1 MIPGRQPFLHDAVI
15 ALHAP
20 TQAWSRPDGAMT
32 APIDGL
38 FHGDRRFAR
47 GLRIEVEGEAPEAIA
62 SHGRGAR
69 AVGFDAVLRGL
80 DDGTPDP
87 HLRLARERTVGDG
100 VLDEAVTVAS
110 VVDRAVSGVLRLVV
124 EPDFAPLQEVKS
136 GHAAPAAWTAE
147 TEGASATVASGDASF
162 ALTADAGGWLLEDGA
177 VVLEWPFAIGPGERA
192 VLHWSVRVSD
202 PGLVVRAATGPA
214 AWAAA
219 PAADLA
225 GVDARLARWARVA
238 LDDLDALRL
247 AFPGHPEDSFLAAG
261 APWFFT
267 LFGRDSIW
275 AARMMLP
282 VDASIAASTLRV
294 LARLQGKADDAATE
308 EEPGKIPHE
317 LRATAFRM
325 PGEDISLPPLYYGTV
340 DATPLWAC
348 LLVDAWR
355 AGMARAEVEA
365 LLPHLRASLKWI
377 ESAAA
382 KDGFLS
388 YFDRTGKGLSN
399 QGWKDSGDSI
409 QWRDGRL
416 AKGPIALCEAQG
428 YAHEAAAGAADLL
441 DAFGAG
447 GEAAHWRAWAAR
459 LRERFNE
466 RFWVAT
472 PEGRYPA
479 IALDRDGRAVDALTS
494 NIGHLLGTG
503 IVDAADEELIAG
515 LLVGESMCSGYGV
528 RTMSSGAAGY
538 WPLSYHGGAVWAH
551 DSAIVAHGMARAGRR
566 EEAAVVV
573 EGLLDAAEGFGF
585 RMPELHAGFARAER
599 DRPVPYPAACR
610 PQAWSATAAL
620 TCLQIARTED

>member
-1 MIPGRQPFLHDAVI
+1 MTPGRQPFLHDAVI

-47 GLRIEVEGEAPEAIA
+47 GLRIEVEDEAPEAIA
-62 SHGRGAR
+62 TSGRGAR
-69 AVGFDAVLRGL
+69 TVGFDAVLRGV
-80 DDGTPDP
+80 DDPSPDP
-87 HLRLARERTVGDG
+87 HLRLGRERTVGDG
-100 VLDEAVTVAS
+100 TLAEALTVAS
-110 VVDRAVSGVLRLVV
+110 VVDREVAAVLRLVV

-136 GHAAPAAWTAE
+136 GHGRAAAWTADVG
-147 TEGASATVASGDASF
+147 GASAVVASGDASF
-162 ALTADAGGWLLEDGA
+162 ALSTDAGAWSIEDGSL
-177 VVLEWPFAIGPGERA
+177 VLEWPFTVGPGETA
-192 VLHWSVRVSD
+192 VLHWGMRVSD
-202 PGLVVRAATGPA
+202 PGLVVQAAAGPA
-214 AWAAA
+214 GWTV
-219 PAADLA
+219 DTT
-225 GVDARLARWARVA
+225 GVDGRLARWAATA

-247 AFPGHPEDSFLAAG
+247 AFPEHPEDDFLAAG

-267 LFGRDSIW
+267 LFGRDSLW

-282 VDASIAASTLRV
+282 VDVNIAASTLRV
-294 LARLQGKADDAATE
+294 LARLQGKADNAETE
-308 EEPGKIPHE
+308 EEPGKIAHE

-325 PGEDISLPPLYYGTV
+325 PGEDITLPPLYYGTV
-340 DATPLWAC
+340 DATALWVC

-355 AGMARAEVEA
+355 AGMPREEVAELV
-365 LLPHLRASLKWI
+365 PNLRAALQWI
-377 ESAAA
+377 AAAAA

-388 YFDRTGKGLSN
+388 YFDRNGKGLSN

-441 DAFGAG
+441 DAFGDDG
-447 GEAAHWRAWAAR
+447 DQWRGWAAR

-466 RFWVAT
+466 RFWVET

-479 IALDRDGRAVDALTS
+479 IALDRDGQAVDTLTS

-503 IVDAADEELIAG
+503 IVDAADEAAIAR
-515 LLVGESMCSGYGV
+515 LLVGESMSSGYGV
-528 RTMSSGAAGY
+528 RTMSSGAAGF

-551 DSAIVAHGMARAGRR
+551 DSAIIAHGMARAGLR

-573 EGLLDAAEGFGF
+573 EGLLHAAEGFGF
-585 RMPELHAGFARAER
+585 RMPELHAGFSRAER

-610 PQAWSATAAL
+610 PQAWSATAAI
-620 TCLQIARTED
+620 TCLQIARGA

>member
-1 MIPGRQPFLHDAVI
+1 MTPGRQPFLHDAVI

-62 SHGRGAR
+62 TSGRGAR
-69 AVGFDAVLRGL
+69 TVGFDAVLRGV
-80 DDGTPDP
+80 DDPSPDP
-87 HLRLARERTVGDG
+87 HLRLGRERTVGDG
-100 VLDEAVTVAS
+100 TLAEALTVAS
-110 VVDRAVSGVLRLVV
+110 VVDREVAAVLRLVV

-136 GHAAPAAWTAE
+136 GHGRAAAWTADVD
-147 TEGASATVASGDASF
+147 GASAVVASGDASF
-162 ALTADAGGWLLEDGA
+162 ALSTDAGTWSIEDGSL
-177 VVLEWPFAIGPGERA
+177 VLEWPFTVGPDGTA
-192 VLHWSVRVSD
+192 VLHWGMRVSD
-202 PGLVVRAATGPA
+202 PGLVVQ
-214 AWAAA
+214 AAA
-219 PAADLA
+219 HRAGWAVDTT
-225 GVDARLARWARVA
+225 GVDGRLARWAATA

-247 AFPGHPEDSFLAAG
+247 AFPDHPGDDFLAAG

-267 LFGRDSIW
+267 LFGRDSLW

-282 VDASIAASTLRV
+282 VDVGIAASTLRV
-294 LARLQGKADDAATE
+294 LARLQGKADNAETE
-308 EEPGKIPHE
+308 EEPGKIAHE
-317 LRATAFRM
+317 LRAAPLRVS
-325 PGEDISLPPLYYGTV
+325 GGGLDLPPLYYGTV
-340 DATPLWAC
+340 DATALWVC

-355 AGMARAEVEA
+355 AGMPREEVAELV
-365 LLPHLRASLKWI
+365 PNLRAALQWI
-377 ESAAA
+377 AAAAA

-388 YFDRTGKGLSN
+388 YFDRNGKGLSN

-441 DAFGAG
+441 DAFGG
-447 GEAAHWRAWAAR
+447 DGDQWRGWAAR

-466 RFWVAT
+466 RFWVET

-479 IALDRDGRAVDALTS
+479 IALDRDGQAVDTLTS

-503 IVDAADEELIAG
+503 IVDAADEAAIAR
-515 LLVGESMCSGYGV
+515 LLAGESMSSGYGV
-528 RTMSSGAAGY
+528 RTMSSGAAGF

-551 DSAIVAHGMARAGRR
+551 DSAIIAHGMARAGLR

-573 EGLLDAAEGFGF
+573 EGLLHAAEGFGF
-585 RMPELHAGFARAER
+585 RMPELHAGFSRAER

-610 PQAWSATAAL
+610 PQAWSATAAI
-620 TCLQIARTED
+620 TCLQIARGA